1 MNPVTIQFAVGRNKT
16 ARVVR
21 NHFHCVLQQQKQFT
35 GHRSRIVVDFST
47 RKTVPRTQYVGLI
60 RVADIKGLYICDLCE
75 SNIAFNPN
83 VKKQIE
89 RSRATSTGA

>member
-1 MNPVTIQFAVGRNKT
+1 M
-16 ARVVR
+16 
-21 NHFHCVLQQQKQFT
+21 
-35 GHRSRIVVDFST
+35 DFST